1 MLRKVKSGK
10 SGAKVKKLR
19 PGTIYFIHAQGT
31 NRYKIGLT
39 TRPYTARLKQL
50 NSTQSAYPLVT
61 VKTIL
66 VRDVR
71 AAEKQLHHQFAHYR
85 RHGEWFEFN
94 NHQVKQVCSAMS
106 KIAGTSK
113 SYVFKL
119 KHLIVVLVSM
129 VLASF
134 ALTHCQQSTPTTT
147 HKQNLTR

>member
-1 MLRKVKSGK
+1 MLRNVRK

-39 TRPYTARLKQL
+39 TRPYIARLKQL

-66 VRDVR
+66 VRDVNT
-71 AAEKQLHHQFAHYR
+71 AEKLLHHQFANYR

-94 NHQVKQVCSAMS
+94 RRQVKQVCREMS
-106 KIAGTSK
+106 KIAGK
-113 SYVFKL
+113 KNYVFQL
-119 KHLIVVLVSM
+119 KHLIVVLASM

-134 ALTHCQQSTPTTT
+134 TLTHCQQQQSTTI